1 MGEIQ
6 VFQTPLFSKIKKK
19 LKKNQIKDLDNAVRE
34 IIKNPE
40 LGEQKKGDL
49 ADVWVYKFRMV
60 DRENLLAYQWDEKTR
75 TLISLGVHENFY
87 RDIKKYKNFVTTQV

>member
-49 ADVWVYKFRMV
+49 ANVWVYKFRMV

-87 RDIKKYKNFVTTQV
+87 RDIKKYKNF

>member
-40 LGEQKKGDL
+40 LWEQKKGDL

-87 RDIKKYKNFVTTQV
+87 RDIKKYKKF

>member
-60 DRENLLAYQWDEKTR
+60 DRENLLAYQWEIGR
-75 TLISLGVHENFY
+75 AHV
-87 RDIKKYKNFVTTQV
+87 

>member
-19 LKKNQIKDLDNAVRE
+19 LKKNQIKDLDNAIRE

-87 RDIKKYKNFVTTQV
+87 RDIKKYKNF

>member
-19 LKKNQIKDLDNAVRE
+19 LKKNQVKDLDNAVRE

-60 DRENLLAYQWDEKTR
+60 DREDLLAYQWDEKTR
-75 TLISLGVHENFY
+75 TLIALGVHENFY
-87 RDIKKYKNFVTTQV
+87 RDIKKYKNF

>member
-19 LKKNQIKDLDNAVRE
+19 LKNNQVKDLDNAVRE

-60 DRENLLAYQWDEKTR
+60 DQENLLAYQWDEKTR
-75 TLISLGVHENFY
+75 TLIALGVHENFY
-87 RDIKKYKNFVTTQV
+87 RDIKKYKKF

>member
-40 LGEQKKGDL
+40 IGEQKKGDL
-49 ADVWVYKFRMV
+49 TDVWVYKFRMV

-87 RDIKKYKNFVTTQV
+87 RDIKKYKNL

>member
-60 DRENLLAYQWDEKTR
+60 ARENLLAYQWDEKTR

-87 RDIKKYKNFVTTQV
+87 RDIKKYKNF

>member
-60 DRENLLAYQWDEKTR
+60 DQENLLAYQWDEKTR
-75 TLISLGVHENFY
+75 TLIALGVHENFY
-87 RDIKKYKNFVTTQV
+87 RDIKKYKKF

>member
-34 IIKNPE
+34 IIKNPK

-87 RDIKKYKNFVTTQV
+87 RDIKKYKNF

>member
-1 MGEIQ
+1 MDEIQ
-6 VFQTPLFSKIKKK
+6 VFQTPLFSKIRKK
-19 LKKNQIKDLDNAVRE
+19 LKKNQVKDLDNAVRE

-87 RDIKKYKNFVTTQV
+87 RDIKKYKNF

>member
-1 MGEIQ
+1 MVEIQ

-49 ADVWVYKFRMV
+49 ANVWVYKFRMV

-87 RDIKKYKNFVTTQV
+87 RDIKKYKNF

>member
-19 LKKNQIKDLDNAVRE
+19 LKNNQIKDLDNAIRE
-34 IIKNPE
+34 IINNPE

-87 RDIKKYKNFVTTQV
+87 RDIKKYKNF

>member
-6 VFQTPLFSKIKKK
+6 VVQTTLFSKNKKK

-87 RDIKKYKNFVTTQV
+87 RDIKKYKNF